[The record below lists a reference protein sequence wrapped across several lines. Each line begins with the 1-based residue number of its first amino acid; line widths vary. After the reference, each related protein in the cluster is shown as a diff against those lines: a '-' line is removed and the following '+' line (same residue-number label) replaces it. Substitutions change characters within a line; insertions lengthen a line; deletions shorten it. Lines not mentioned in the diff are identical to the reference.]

1 MLGGSKR
8 GANGLIKIEEL
19 PDRIEE
25 YFESCKPRAILDENG
40 EKIWETKD
48 KVRYTMN
55 IPTINGL
62 CRFLGYKSVSYMNT
76 VMRHPNS
83 PRAKILQDAW
93 NRIAEFHES
102 RLADGDNKGSMFWLQ
117 HAQKEIWGNEVS
129 VTGTV
134 VTGSVNLSAS
144 EEELFKKNLKLF
156 MGNIA
161 NEQLDDEDDEDKE
174 ELDIRSADEAIDDG
188 RYL

>member
-8 GANGLIKIEEL
+8 GANGKHKIEDL
-19 PDRIEE
+19 PALIES
-25 YFESCKPRAILDENG
+25 YFESCKPKAVLDENG
-40 EKIWETKD
+40 DRIWETKD

-55 IPTINGL
+55 IPTVNGL
-62 CRFLGYKSVSYMNT
+62 CRFLGYRSVSYMNT

-102 RLADGDNKGSMFWLQ
+102 RLADADNRGSMFWLQ
-117 HAQKEIWGNEVS
+117 HAQKELWGNEVN

-134 VTGSVNLSAS
+134 VTGSVKLTAS
-144 EEELFKKNLKLF
+144 EEELFRKNLKLF
-156 MGNIA
+156 MGKE
-161 NEQLDDEDDEDKE
+161 EQLDAEDFEDIGLDVHSAE
-174 ELDIRSADEAIDDG
+174 EAMEDG
-188 RYL
+188 KYL